1 MTEEKKT
8 FSSLTPGEYWFDSFS
23 IIISLNVEQRFCSLN
38 NTKHPLVQMY
48 LNKLYYLYISGKNVS
63 SFQSI
68 VEPEI

>member
-1 MTEEKKT
+1 MTEKKT
-8 FSSLTPGEYWFDSFS
+8 FSSLTPGEYWFGSFP
-23 IIISLNVEQRFCSLN
+23 IIISLNVEKRFCSLN
-38 NTKHPLVQMY
+38 NTKHPLIQMY